1 MEFWVVRGLYSQQW
15 SYVVGGRMV
24 NVKNK
29 NKLVQRKAFVD
40 SVGIKN
46 ANLP

>member
-1 MEFWVVRGLYSQQW
+1 MEFWVVCVLYNEQW
-15 SYVVGGRMV
+15 SYAIGESMV
-24 NVKNK
+24 NVKVNSK
-29 NKLVQRKAFVD
+29 NKLLKAFVD